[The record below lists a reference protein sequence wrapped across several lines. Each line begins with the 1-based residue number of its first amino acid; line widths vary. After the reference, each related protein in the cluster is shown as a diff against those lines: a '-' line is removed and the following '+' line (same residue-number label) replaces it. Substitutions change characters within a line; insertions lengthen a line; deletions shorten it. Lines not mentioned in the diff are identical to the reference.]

1 MKIGELVDRTGVN
14 HRLLRYYEEQGL
26 LKSHRTGGGAHRHY
40 DDEAPETVRRIR
52 ALLAA
57 GLSTAVIR
65 DVLPCAEGAG
75 LDFDFA
81 ACTLDTLRV
90 HLTGIDERLAE
101 LQETR
106 GALSALI
113 ERTETGA
120 LSTV

>member
-1 MKIGELVDRTGVN
+1 MKIGELVERTGVN

-26 LKSHRTGGGAHRHY
+26 LSSFRTGGGGHRHY
-40 DDEAPETVRRIR
+40 DDDAPETVRRIR

-65 DVLPCAEGAG
+65 DVLPCATGDG

-81 ACTLDTLRV
+81 ACTLQTLRV

-101 LQETR
+101 LQRTR
-106 GALSALI
+106 GALAGLI
-113 ERTETGA
+113 VRTEAGA

>member
-1 MKIGELVDRTGVN
+1 MKIGELVESTGVN

-26 LKSHRTGGGAHRHY
+26 LRSHRTGGGAHRHY
-40 DDEAPETVRRIR
+40 DEDAPETVRRIR

-65 DVLPCAEGAG
+65 DIIPCAEGAG

-81 ACTLDTLRV
+81 ACTLDTLRS

-101 LQETR
+101 LQAMRTHL
-106 GALSALI
+106 AALI
-113 ERTETGA
+113 ERTA

>member
-1 MKIGELVDRTGVN
+1 MKIGELVERTGVS
-14 HRLLRYYEEQGL
+14 HRLLRYYEEQEL
-26 LKSHRTGGGAHRHY
+26 LTSHRTGGGGHRHY
-40 DDEAPETVRRIR
+40 DDEAPRTVRRIR

-65 DVLPCAEGAG
+65 DILPCAEGAG

-81 ACTLDTLRV
+81 ACTLDTLRR

-101 LQETR
+101 LQSMRTHLAE
-106 GALSALI
+106 LI
-113 ERTETGA
+113 ERTEEGA

>member
-1 MKIGELVDRTGVN
+1 MYIGELVERTGVS
-14 HRLLRYYEEQGL
+14 HRLLRYYEELYL
-26 LKSHRTGGGAHRHY
+26 LTSHLTGGGGHRHY
-40 DDEAPETVRRIR
+40 DDEAPRTVRRIR

-65 DVLPCAEGAG
+65 DILPCAEGAG

-81 ACTLDTLRV
+81 ACTLDTLRR

-101 LQETR
+101 LQSMRTHLAE
-106 GALSALI
+106 LI
-113 ERTETGA
+113 ERTEEGA